1 MQPGE
6 FSEENIARKV
16 KYGDDILVFH
26 KTQGQMPI
34 RFARVN
40 QEYLFFFD
48 IDETQNLYSVMDGR
62 IHLKDIDRIEVIKRS
77 DYPTGVDWDSG
88 VGKGVKGVS
97 KILIAILLF
106 PLMIALAL

>member
-1 MQPGE
+1 
-6 FSEENIARKV
+6 
-16 KYGDDILVFH
+16 
-26 KTQGQMPI
+26 
-34 RFARVN
+34 
-40 QEYLFFFD
+40 
-48 IDETQNLYSVMDGR
+48 MDGR